1 MRKLAEYWKKPYV
14 DSPKKWKN
22 AFIPAFIVFFI
33 LLFLQPFGLSG
44 LKSHKLLII
53 LGFGLVTLVCSCIPV
68 YLLPVLFKRAYKRE
82 YWNFGNYTV
91 NLLLLLI
98 SISVGN
104 FLYITAL
111 NNWVFNIKLLI
122 YYVFYTFIIAIF
134 PVVYMVMQSQ
144 KNRLAH
150 HLQEAIQINEWIKN
164 KKELPILSNVLLT
177 LNGST
182 RESVSCAPE
191 QFLFLEVEGNYI
203 KVHYESEGKEVTR
216 MLRTTI
222 KQLEEEVV
230 AHHGIVRCHR
240 AFIVNLNRV
249 NRVAGNSQGYRLCIT
264 GSLEEIPVSRRYAK
278 AVHQQLEE
286 LNV

>member
-14 DSPKKWKN
+14 DSQKKWKN

-82 YWNFGNYTV
+82 YWNFGNYTA

-134 PVVYMVMQSQ
+134 PVVYMAMQNQ

-164 KKELPILSNVLLT
+164 KKELPILSNVLLI

-203 KVHYESEGKEVTR
+203 KVHYESEGKGVTR
-216 MLRTTI
+216 MLRTAI
-222 KQLEEEVV
+222 KLLEEEVG

-249 NRVAGNSQGYRLCIT
+249 NRVAGNSQGYRSCIT
-264 GSLEEIPVSRRYAK
+264 GSLEEIPVSRRYAE